1 MQDKLTEVYS
11 VKIPAQL
18 RDLVRQLDPAGVKA
32 LNKRIRLEIA
42 QVVHERVMFDHELYL
57 TSDPA
62 AVTRLLGKLGVTHPP
77 KSLPLDE
84 EDDE

>member
-32 LNKRIRLEIA
+32 LNKRIRYEIA
-42 QVVHERVMFDHELYL
+42 RVVHERVVFDPALYF
-57 TSDPA
+57 SADPA
-62 AVTRLLGKLGVTHPP
+62 AVQRLLGKLCAAPP
-77 KSLPLDE
+77 SKSLPDE
-84 EDDE
+84 EDE